1 MEKMTDHNC
10 SEHRVEKFAT
20 DENPFHFLDSGL
32 PNVYLVGI
40 KYYVCDCGEI
50 VAEIPAVRQLMRLIA
65 RDLVESNISLNK
77 EEIRFLRKRLGRK
90 ANEFAKELGIEPE
103 HLSRLENGKNPIP
116 EPLDKLIRLIYAV
129 SAGDPELLKTVMVMV
144 KSWLI
149 TWRKRTSNLRIIKK
163 VDNDNEWSN
172 AVAA

>member
-1 MEKMTDHNC
+1 
-10 SEHRVEKFAT
+10 
-20 DENPFHFLDSGL
+20 
-32 PNVYLVGI
+32 
-40 KYYVCDCGEI
+40 
-50 VAEIPAVRQLMRLIA
+50 
-65 RDLVESNISLNK
+65 VESNISLSK

-103 HLSRLENGKNPIP
+103 HLSRLENGKNPVP

-149 TWRKRTSNLRIIKK
+149 TWTKRTSDLRIVKR
-163 VDNDNEWSN
+163 VDTGNEWSN